1 MPPGDYR
8 TVAVAPDVM
17 CALDGAGRVTCLSDL
32 AGLGIG
38 DGTTTPTPAAGALR
52 FRDLT
57 LGGVTVRPFAC
68 GVTLDGD
75 LYCWGTNG
83 AGQLGSAGPDSSTP
97 VQLLPGLKFVAVDQ
111 TCAVTSE
118 GAIYCW

>member
-17 CALDGAGRVTCLSDL
+17 CALDGAGRVTCLSEL

-38 DGTTTPTPAAGALR
+38 
-52 FRDLT
+52 DLT